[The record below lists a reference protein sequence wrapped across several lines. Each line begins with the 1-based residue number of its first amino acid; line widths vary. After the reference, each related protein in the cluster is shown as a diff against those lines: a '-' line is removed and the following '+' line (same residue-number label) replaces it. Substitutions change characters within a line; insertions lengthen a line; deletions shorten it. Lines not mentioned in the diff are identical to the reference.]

1 MDTMWKQL
9 CALTVTNSVF
19 IHLHPLYAIDCTD
32 ETKKTDKLRIVAN
45 ASSLHVCVCV
55 FVWPLANANLQETTP
70 QVSLCAST
78 LR

>member
-32 ETKKTDKLRIVAN
+32 ETKKKLI
-45 ASSLHVCVCV
+45 SCESLQMPPACMCVCVC
-55 FVWPLANANLQETTP
+55 
-70 QVSLCAST
+70 LCVGGAIG
-78 LR
+78 